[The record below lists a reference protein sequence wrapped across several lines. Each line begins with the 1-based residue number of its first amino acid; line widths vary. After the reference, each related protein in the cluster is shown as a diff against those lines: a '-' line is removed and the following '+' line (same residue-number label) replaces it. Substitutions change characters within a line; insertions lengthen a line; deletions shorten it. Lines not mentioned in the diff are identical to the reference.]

1 MLDTLFK
8 TLGTREVDRF
18 LAGFH
23 DIADDH
29 RSAYAGRLKHLTR
42 GGFPPG
48 VSVGPGVAVRYDAD
62 MLFQML
68 VVTQLWQHGVSPA
81 RAIALVTEAWP
92 RLRGDVLRV
101 WLSVEASNRDGK
113 PAKSYVDPIYWRVP
127 VEALR
132 HMARPDRPYSLD
144 LDDRIDT
151 MTTGRSRSLASART
165 AETSCRPVIR
175 GMSTSLTSRSNGS
188 ARTLCHPSM
197 PSTATVT
204 SYPLCRRSWRSTSRT
219 VNECP
224 VRQCVA
230 VRHNALTQ

>member
-1 MLDTLFK
+1 MPDSLFK

-23 DIADDH
+23 DIADDQ

-144 LDDRIDT
+144 SDDRIDT
-151 MTTGRSRSLASART
+151 MTTEEAHADLDARGYGL
-165 AETSCRPVIR
+165 R
-175 GMSTSLTSRSNGS
+175 GSSFIKVDQLIQDALRQLGDTVLP
-188 ARTLCHPSM
+188 HPGEVGPFM
-197 PSTATVT
+197 HGMI
-204 SYPLCRRSWRSTSRT
+204 PLPK
-219 VNECP
+219 VE
-224 VRQCVA
+224 V
-230 VRHNALTQ
+230 